1 MDILAKKLERYY
13 LANHWHIDKTPD
25 AVNIAYIEG
34 ANADGTPNADRPD
47 EWNDRRIIF
56 MYTSDGEPFIAL
68 NSAATTEPGVS
79 ATNSKKAAALGGV
92 ARIQFGQFRVWQMGY
107 HKKDTGHPA
116 LVQVSELYVTRDR
129 NRDGKRTGDL
139 ISKATGINQHGTRQ
153 GINSRKVGSWSEGCL
168 VGQYWSMHL
177 NFIDLCKADP
187 RYLAD
192 KKYLFHTAIINGD
205 EFAKFKVNR
214 LADFIGILADAPGTF
229 ENDLELLKK

>member
-1 MDILAKKLERYY
+1 MDILAKKLEAYF
-13 LANHWHIDKTPD
+13 LSKNWHIDRQPD

-47 EWNDRRIIF
+47 EWNDRRIVF
-56 MYTSDGEPFIAL
+56 MYLPNGEPFISH

-92 ARIQFGQFRVWQMGY
+92 ARVQFGQFHVWQMGY
-107 HKKDTGHPA
+107 HKRDTSHPA

-129 NRDGKRTGDL
+129 NRDGKRTDDL
-139 ISKATGINQHGTRQ
+139 ISRATGINQHGTEP
-153 GINSRKVGSWSEGCL
+153 GINSRKVGRWSEGCL

-187 RYLAD
+187 RYIANP
-192 KKYLFHTAIINGD
+192 KYLFHTAVINGD
-205 EFAKFKVNR
+205 EFGKFK
-214 LADFIGILADAPGTF
+214 I
-229 ENDLELLKK
+229 